1 MAAGAIFRVMR
12 NIRPKPP
19 SITLTHLLKRRGH
32 TFDSWM
38 ASAGISSYPEVLRW
52 CSKIG
57 VLPPTE
63 DEYKALRP
71 VPCSAPVDGII
82 VCEVPQ
88 EEEPASSLDGFRED
102 ASNGII
108 VVEEKRKKSRKKSE
122 TAEA

>member
-1 MAAGAIFRVMR
+1 
-12 NIRPKPP
+12 
-19 SITLTHLLKRRGH
+19 
-32 TFDSWM
+32 M

-71 VPCSAPVDGII
+71 VPYSAPVDGII
-82 VCEVPQ
+82 VCEAPQ
-88 EEEPASSLDGFRED
+88 EEEPVTPLDTIQAD
-102 ASNGII
+102 ATNGII

-122 TAEA
+122 TAGA